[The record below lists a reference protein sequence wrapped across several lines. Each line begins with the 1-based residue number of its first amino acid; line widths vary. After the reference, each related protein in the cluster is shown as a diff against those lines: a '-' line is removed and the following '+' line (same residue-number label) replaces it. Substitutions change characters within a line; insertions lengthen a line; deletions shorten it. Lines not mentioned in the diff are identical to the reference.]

1 MLGTTAEVTCVCM
14 CMHARA
20 CVMYIYVGMC
30 GVCVTLGTAR
40 GDVCACV
47 YVCVELSHVLQVG
60 SWHRTQVTVDRVHL
74 AVETLTHLLIAL
86 PVSHMSMLQCVAPSH
101 T

>member
-30 GVCVTLGTAR
+30 GVCVSRLGLHEVTCVH
-40 GDVCACV
+40 VCMCV
-47 YVCVELSHVLQVG
+47 MLGSVCVELSYVLQVG
-60 SWHRTQVTVDRVHL
+60 SWHRTQVTV
-74 AVETLTHLLIAL
+74 
-86 PVSHMSMLQCVAPSH
+86 S
-101 T
+101 